1 MYKTTTVLVIMDG
14 LGLREETDGNAFA
27 LAETPVLDGLM
38 KNCPFVKGYA
48 SGLAV
53 GLPEGQMGNSEV
65 GHTNMGAGRIVYQEL
80 TKVSKSIE
88 EGDFFEKPEL
98 LAAVENCRKHDSAL
112 HIMGLVSDGGVH
124 SHNSHLYGLLELA
137 RRHELKKV
145 YVHCFM
151 DGRDTPPESGLGYI
165 RELEK
170 TMQEKG
176 AGMIASISG
185 RYYAMDRD
193 RNYDRTQK
201 AFDCIVKG
209 EGPRFAGAEEAME
222 ASYAQKVYDEFV
234 IPCRIGQAPGV
245 QAGDSVIFFNF
256 RPDRARQLTRCF
268 CDEAFSF
275 FERGSRP
282 EVCFVCFRDYD
293 ETIENKLVVFPDEE
307 IVNTFGQY
315 ISALGK
321 TQLRIAET
329 EKYAHVTFFFNGG
342 VEPPYEGEDRI
353 LIPSPKEVPTYDLK
367 PQMSAP
373 EVCGK
378 LVEAIRSGKYDA
390 IICNFAN
397 PDMVGHTG
405 VLEAAIKAVETVD
418 SCVGRVCEAVRE
430 NGGTLFV
437 CADHGNADVMI
448 DPVSREPFTA
458 HTTNPVPF
466 ILFNDRKGR
475 RLKENGVLA
484 DIAPTLLELMELP
497 KPSEMTA
504 GSLLVEN
511 DL

>member
-222 ASYAQKVYDEFV
+222 AS
-234 IPCRIGQAPGV
+234 
-245 QAGDSVIFFNF
+245 
-256 RPDRARQLTRCF
+256 
-268 CDEAFSF
+268 
-275 FERGSRP
+275 
-282 EVCFVCFRDYD
+282 
-293 ETIENKLVVFPDEE
+293 
-307 IVNTFGQY
+307 
-315 ISALGK
+315 
-321 TQLRIAET
+321 
-329 EKYAHVTFFFNGG
+329 
-342 VEPPYEGEDRI
+342 
-353 LIPSPKEVPTYDLK
+353 
-367 PQMSAP
+367 
-373 EVCGK
+373 
-378 LVEAIRSGKYDA
+378 
-390 IICNFAN
+390 
-397 PDMVGHTG
+397 
-405 VLEAAIKAVETVD
+405 
-418 SCVGRVCEAVRE
+418 
-430 NGGTLFV
+430 
-437 CADHGNADVMI
+437 
-448 DPVSREPFTA
+448 
-458 HTTNPVPF
+458 
-466 ILFNDRKGR
+466 
-475 RLKENGVLA
+475 
-484 DIAPTLLELMELP
+484 
-497 KPSEMTA
+497 
-504 GSLLVEN
+504 
-511 DL
+511 